1 MNETRKYRM
10 RQKSTLFV
18 AMTLFQFVLILIQLW
33 LFVSVLENIIAGHAP
48 MAIPAAAISA
58 VVAAINIWML
68 RGLFRLENS
77 S

>member
-1 MNETRKYRM
+1 MNELRKYRM

-33 LFVSVLENIIAGHAP
+33 LFVSVLENITAGHAP
-48 MAIPAAAISA
+48 MAIPAAAISV
-58 VVAAINIWML
+58 VVAAINSWML

>member
-1 MNETRKYRM
+1 MNELRKYRM

-33 LFVSVLENIIAGHAP
+33 LFVSVLENITAGHAP
-48 MAIPAAAISA
+48 MAIPAAAISV